1 MSDDDDHTTRDEE
14 YTTHGWDCAQCR
26 DVWREVAGRRPGL
39 CMICSGVH
47 WPWEPHLDEAGQPLS

>member
-26 DVWREVAGRRPGL
+26 DVWRQVAGRRPGL

-47 WPWEPHLDEAGQPLS
+47 WPWEPHLDEAG